1 MPRKSESKRELAAPS
16 VPQRLTVFGPPL
28 LLAGED
34 AAAYDELLAR
44 MCAAEK
50 PVDVIDEMLIADVGA
65 LEWEVLRWRRSNRTL
80 MQEPVLEALERFLI
94 EQLESDYAL
103 HEEHFQSY
111 LTQILQDNLPQKQAD
126 SAETLVAEWTPNNA
140 DAEDK
145 LTQVLSSIG
154 LEMNRVLDAAR
165 EDKAKEL
172 VQEYVRGEREA
183 VTPHSP

>member
-1 MPRKSESKRELAAPS
+1 
-16 VPQRLTVFGPPL
+16 
-28 LLAGED
+28 
-34 AAAYDELLAR
+34 
-44 MCAAEK
+44 
-50 PVDVIDEMLIADVGA
+50 
-65 LEWEVLRWRRSNRTL
+65 
-80 MQEPVLEALERFLI
+80 
-94 EQLESDYAL
+94 
-103 HEEHFQSY
+103 
-111 LTQILQDNLPQKQAD
+111 
-126 SAETLVAEWTPNNA
+126 VAEWTPNNA